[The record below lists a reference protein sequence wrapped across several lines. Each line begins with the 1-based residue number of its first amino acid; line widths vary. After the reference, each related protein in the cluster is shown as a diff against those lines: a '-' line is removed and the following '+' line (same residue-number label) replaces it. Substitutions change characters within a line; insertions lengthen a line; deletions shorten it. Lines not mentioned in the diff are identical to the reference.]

1 MLRQIFKNSKR
12 LEAFLLALNLN
23 LYEPQRRHITNIVD
37 ALLVCDE
44 KKSLSALH
52 RQLVNPPSDVYAVCD
67 CFRDSPWDGAHLRH
81 QAHPYVVHQLV
92 AQAEARGEERVI
104 YLSGDDSLTEKAN
117 DTEHLEA
124 VDWYID
130 HRQST
135 KKKKVYKKGLVHVH
149 LHMAIGAVEAAVDW
163 RLYLRERT
171 IRRLNRKR
179 APGTRRTFRSKYRLL
194 RAMLL
199 DLAPL
204 LPEGYKVYVL
214 FDSWYAS
221 ANLIKLCKQLG
232 FEVICAVKS
241 NRTLNGIQLRD
252 LARTL
257 RHQPYE
263 HLVKTADQEKKKKPP
278 TYLVRSVK
286 GRINDVPYDVCVL
299 ISKRHYR
306 DQHPVYFLT
315 TDLSL
320 TAQEVMDGYGHRWAC
335 EVDNLYLNT
344 HLGLGD
350 FRVQSV
356 EATEKWYA
364 VVFLALAYLQL
375 RFVEEPSD
383 DIQTL
388 ADVIRQHRAE
398 HAQTVLRA
406 VCQMARKRRH
416 LKTVMKRFFY
426 RAAS

>member
-1 MLRQIFKNSKR
+1 M
-12 LEAFLLALNLN
+12 
-23 LYEPQRRHITNIVD
+23 
-37 ALLVCDE
+37 
-44 KKSLSALH
+44 
-52 RQLVNPPSDVYAVCD
+52 
-67 CFRDSPWDGAHLRH
+67 
-81 QAHPYVVHQLV
+81 
-92 AQAEARGEERVI
+92 
-104 YLSGDDSLTEKAN
+104 
-117 DTEHLEA
+117 
-124 VDWYID
+124 
-130 HRQST
+130 
-135 KKKKVYKKGLVHVH
+135 
-149 LHMAIGAVEAAVDW
+149 
-163 RLYLRERT
+163 
-171 IRRLNRKR
+171 
-179 APGTRRTFRSKYRLL
+179 
-194 RAMLL
+194 
-199 DLAPL
+199 
-204 LPEGYKVYVL
+204 
-214 FDSWYAS
+214 
-221 ANLIKLCKQLG
+221 
-232 FEVICAVKS
+232 
-241 NRTLNGIQLRD
+241 
-252 LARTL
+252 
-257 RHQPYE
+257 
-263 HLVKTADQEKKKKPP
+263 
-278 TYLVRSVK
+278 
-286 GRINDVPYDVCVL
+286 CVL

-406 VCQMARKRRH
+406 ACQMARKRRH

>member
-23 LYEPQRRHITNIVD
+23 LYEPQRRHITNILD

-52 RQLVNPPSDVYAVCD
+52 RQLVNPPSDVYALCD
-67 CFRDSPWDGAHLRH
+67 CFRDSPWEGAYLRQ
-81 QAHPYVVHQLV
+81 QAQPYLVQQLV
-92 AQAEARGEERVI
+92 TQAEARGAERVI
-104 YLSGDDSLTEKAN
+104 YLSGDDSLTEKDKA
-117 DTEHLEA
+117 TEHLEA
-124 VDWYID
+124 VDWYVD

-135 KKKKVYKKGLVHVH
+135 KKKKVYKKGLVHVQ
-149 LHMAIGAVEAAVDW
+149 LHMAIGTVEAAIDW
-163 RLYLRERT
+163 RLYMRERT
-171 IRRLNRKR
+171 LRRLNRKR
-179 APGTRRTFRSKYRLL
+179 APGKRLTFRSKYRLL

-199 DLAPL
+199 DIAPL

-221 ANLIKLCKQLG
+221 AKLIKLCKRFG

-241 NRTLNGIQLRD
+241 NRTLDGIQLRD

-263 HLVKTADQEKKKKPP
+263 HIVKTADQEKKKPP
-278 TYLVRSVK
+278 TYLVRSVE
-286 GRINDVPYDVCVL
+286 GRINEVPDDVCVL

-306 DQHPVYFLT
+306 DTHPAYFLT

-320 TAQEVMDGYGHRWAC
+320 TAQEVMDGYAHRWAC

-344 HLGLGD
+344 HLGVGN

-356 EATEKWYA
+356 EAIEKWYA

-375 RFVEEPSD
+375 RFVEEKSD
-383 DIQTL
+383 EILTL
-388 ADVIRQHRAE
+388 ADVIRKHRAE

-406 VCQMARKRRH
+406 ACQMARKRRH

-426 RAAS
+426 RVAS

>member
-23 LYEPQRRHITNIVD
+23 LYEPQRRHITNILD
-37 ALLVCDE
+37 ALLVCEE

-67 CFRDSPWDGAHLRH
+67 CFRDSPWEGAHLRQ
-81 QAHPYVVHQLV
+81 QAHPYLVEQLV
-92 AQAEARGEERVI
+92 AQAEAQGEERVI
-104 YLSGDDSLTEKAN
+104 YLSGDDSLTEKDKA
-117 DTEHLEA
+117 TEPLEA
-124 VDWYID
+124 VDGYVD

-135 KKKKVYKKGLVHVH
+135 KKKKVYKKGLIHVH
-149 LHMAIGAVEAAVDW
+149 LHMAIGTVEAAVDW

-179 APGTRRTFRSKYRLL
+179 ASGKRLSFRSKYRLL

-199 DLAPL
+199 DMAPR

-214 FDSWYAS
+214 FDSGYAS
-221 ANLIKLCKQLG
+221 AKLIKLCKRFG

-252 LARTL
+252 LARTR

-263 HLVKTADQEKKKKPP
+263 HIMKTADQDQKKPP
-278 TYLVRSVK
+278 TYRVRSVE
-286 GRINDVPYDVCVL
+286 GRINDVPFDVCVL

-306 DQHPVYFLT
+306 DTHPAYFLT
-315 TDLSL
+315 TDRSL
-320 TAQEVMDGYGHRWAC
+320 TTQEVMDGYGHRWAC

-375 RFVEEPSD
+375 RFAEEKSD
-383 DIQTL
+383 AIQTW
-388 ADVIRQHRAE
+388 ADVMRRHRAE
-398 HAQTVLRA
+398 HAQTVFRA
-406 VCQMARKRRH
+406 ACQMAQKRRH
-416 LKTVMKRFFY
+416 LKTVVKRFFY
-426 RAAS
+426 RAAA